1 MLYSYAMGVDKSIY
15 ELEKQGF
22 KIEEDKNDFMVSFP
36 EEKDKIWEDFIKSQL
51 NVGFWNEYI
60 SSNNNNV
67 VFIFHLDNGYK
78 KYVINNYKDD
88 EVLNLCEKICN
99 CKFGSIEKM
108 LKDNHFYNDKVFV
121 KKSILDFLIRAK
133 KNTYAN
139 GNSAKVNSSR
149 LGSKDYE
156 YEETINDK
164 KLCYHDTYFGG
175 EKFIGC
181 EVVYID
187 DKPIW
192 AMNYNGY
199 SVVENLSEEA
209 MDNALRPA
217 LMQVG
222 VDNSVLPVRGPSK
235 FVNGEYKYTF
245 EQSGTMK
252 NFTGLERIYKNN
264 VLIYELYC
272 SGGIIK

>member
-1 MLYSYAMGVDKSIY
+1 MDM
-15 ELEKQGF
+15 
-22 KIEEDKNDFMVSFP
+22 
-36 EEKDKIWEDFIKSQL
+36 IK
-51 NVGFWNEYI
+51 
-60 SSNNNNV
+60 
-67 VFIFHLDNGYK
+67 
-78 KYVINNYKDD
+78 
-88 EVLNLCEKICN
+88 
-99 CKFGSIEKM
+99 
-108 LKDNHFYNDKVFV
+108 
-121 KKSILDFLIRAK
+121 DFLIEAK

-139 GNSAKVNSSR
+139 GDALKTNSSR
-149 LGSKDYE
+149 QGSKDYH
-156 YEETINDK
+156 YVGTINDK
-164 KLCYHDTYFGG
+164 WATYHDTYFGG

-245 EQSGTMK
+245 EQSGTME
-252 NFTGLERIYKNN
+252 N
-264 VLIYELYC
+264 
-272 SGGIIK
+272 IKCGQGH

>member
-1 MLYSYAMGVDKSIY
+1 M
-15 ELEKQGF
+15 
-22 KIEEDKNDFMVSFP
+22 EE
-36 EEKDKIWEDFIKSQL
+36 
-51 NVGFWNEYI
+51 
-60 SSNNNNV
+60 
-67 VFIFHLDNGYK
+67 
-78 KYVINNYKDD
+78 
-88 EVLNLCEKICN
+88 
-99 CKFGSIEKM
+99 
-108 LKDNHFYNDKVFV
+108 
-121 KKSILDFLIRAK
+121 ILDFLIRAK

-139 GNSAKVNSSR
+139 GNAAKVNSSR
-149 LGSKDYE
+149 LGSKDYH
-156 YEETINDK
+156 YEETINNK
-164 KLCYHDTYFGG
+164 KNCYHDTYFGG
-175 EKFIGC
+175 EKYIGS

-245 EQSGTMK
+245 EQSGTME
-252 NFTGLERIYKNN
+252 NFTGLERIYKND
-264 VLIYELYC
+264 VLIYELHC
-272 SGGIIK
+272 AGGIIK

>member
-1 MLYSYAMGVDKSIY
+1 M
-15 ELEKQGF
+15 
-22 KIEEDKNDFMVSFP
+22 EE
-36 EEKDKIWEDFIKSQL
+36 
-51 NVGFWNEYI
+51 
-60 SSNNNNV
+60 
-67 VFIFHLDNGYK
+67 
-78 KYVINNYKDD
+78 
-88 EVLNLCEKICN
+88 
-99 CKFGSIEKM
+99 
-108 LKDNHFYNDKVFV
+108 
-121 KKSILDFLIRAK
+121 ILDFLIRAK

-139 GNSAKVNSSR
+139 GNAAKVNSSR

-156 YEETINDK
+156 HEETINNK

-175 EKFIGC
+175 EKFIGS

-245 EQSGTMK
+245 EQSGTME

-264 VLIYELYC
+264 ELVYELQC
-272 SGGIIK
+272 NGGIIK

>member
-1 MLYSYAMGVDKSIY
+1 M
-15 ELEKQGF
+15 
-22 KIEEDKNDFMVSFP
+22 EE
-36 EEKDKIWEDFIKSQL
+36 
-51 NVGFWNEYI
+51 
-60 SSNNNNV
+60 
-67 VFIFHLDNGYK
+67 
-78 KYVINNYKDD
+78 
-88 EVLNLCEKICN
+88 
-99 CKFGSIEKM
+99 
-108 LKDNHFYNDKVFV
+108 
-121 KKSILDFLIRAK
+121 ILDFLIRSK

-139 GNSAKVNSSR
+139 GNAAKVNSSR

-156 YEETINDK
+156 YEETINNK

-222 VDNSVLPVRGPSK
+222 VDISVLFKSVKKLTSAFCTKKQVQFIQMCNCIFCFIVLNSP
-235 FVNGEYKYTF
+235 
-245 EQSGTMK
+245 QS
-252 NFTGLERIYKNN
+252 E
-264 VLIYELYC
+264 
-272 SGGIIK
+272 

>member
-1 MLYSYAMGVDKSIY
+1 M
-15 ELEKQGF
+15 
-22 KIEEDKNDFMVSFP
+22 
-36 EEKDKIWEDFIKSQL
+36 
-51 NVGFWNEYI
+51 
-60 SSNNNNV
+60 
-67 VFIFHLDNGYK
+67 NG
-78 KYVINNYKDD
+78 
-88 EVLNLCEKICN
+88 
-99 CKFGSIEKM
+99 
-108 LKDNHFYNDKVFV
+108 
-121 KKSILDFLIRAK
+121 ILDFLIRAK

-139 GNSAKVNSSR
+139 GNAAKVNSSR
-149 LGSKDYE
+149 IGSKDYQ
-156 YEETINDK
+156 YEETIDDK

-181 EVVYID
+181 EVVYIG

-245 EQSGTMK
+245 EQSGAME
-252 NFTGLERIYKNN
+252 NFIGLERIYKND
-264 VLIYELYC
+264 VLIYELHC
-272 SGGIIK
+272 AGGIVK